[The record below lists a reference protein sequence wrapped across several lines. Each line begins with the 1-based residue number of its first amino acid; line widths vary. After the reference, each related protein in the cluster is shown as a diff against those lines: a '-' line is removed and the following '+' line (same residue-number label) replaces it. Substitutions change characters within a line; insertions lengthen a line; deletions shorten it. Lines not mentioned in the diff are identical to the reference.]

1 MAITKWNLDPA
12 HSNIDFS
19 IRHMMIA
26 KVKGSFE
33 SYSAEIEADPEDLTS
48 ASISISID
56 VTSVNT
62 RAADRD
68 NHLRS
73 ADFFDV
79 ENFAKMTFV
88 SKNIVKTGENEYEV
102 TGDMTIRDVTRTE
115 TISVT
120 YEGSGKDPWGNVK
133 AGFSGSGS
141 LKRSEYGLTWN
152 AALETG
158 GVLVGDD
165 VKISFEIQ
173 AAQA

>member
-1 MAITKWNLDPA
+1 MAVTKWNLDPA

-79 ENFAKMTFV
+79 ENFPKMTFV
-88 SKNIVKTGENEYEV
+88 SKNIVKTGVNEYEV